1 MAEIL
6 FVTWDGGGNVPPA
19 LGIARELSTR
29 GHAVRFVG
37 HPRQRPALEAAGVE
51 VAPSRHARAFSA
63 LDANSPLD
71 LVAMFGDRGLGRD
84 VLEALAD
91 RPADVVVVD
100 CLLFGVMAELARAG
114 RPYVVLEHLY
124 DAYLTGGWMRGPMG
138 LGMRL
143 KRLHPKRALAI
154 AQLRLVTSAPSLDPA
169 GDRPGLTYVG
179 PVCPVG
185 ASVDAD
191 PMVLVSLSTYRFP
204 GMTRCLQTILDA
216 CADLDTRVVATTGP
230 VIDPADLRAPAN
242 AEVHRFVPHVELM
255 PQASLMVGHGG
266 HGTTLQALAHD
277 LPMVLMPMHPM
288 LDQPM
293 VARSVEQ
300 AGAGRVVRKKASSEE
315 LRAVIASL
323 MADGPHRD
331 AAARLGQEIRALP
344 GADGAADRIEGLVRN
359 GAATPR

>member
-19 LGIARELSTR
+19 LGIARELTAR
-29 GHAVRFVG
+29 GHTVRFVG
-37 HPRQRPALEAAGVE
+37 HPGQRPVLEAAGVE
-51 VAPSRHARAFSA
+51 VAPSRHARPFSA
-63 LDANSPLD
+63 LDTHSPVA

-84 VLEALAD
+84 ALAALAD

-100 CLLFGVMAELARAG
+100 CLLFGVMAELRRAG

-138 LGMRL
+138 IGMRL
-143 KRLHPKRALAI
+143 RRLHPTRSLAA

-169 GDRPGLTYVG
+169 GGRPGLTYVG
-179 PVCPVG
+179 PVCPVTPRV
-185 ASVDAD
+185 AAD

-204 GMTRCLQTILDA
+204 RMGACLQTILDA
-216 CADLDTRVVATTGP
+216 CADVEAHVVVTTGP
-230 VIDPADLRAPAN
+230 VVDPAELRVPAN

-255 PQASLMVGHGG
+255 PRATLMVGHGG

-277 LPMVLMPMHPM
+277 LPLVLMPMHPM

-293 VARSVEQ
+293 VARSVER
-300 AGAGRVVRKKASSEE
+300 AGAGRVVRKRTGAAD
-315 LRAVIASL
+315 LRPVIATL
-323 MADGPHRD
+323 LADGPHRE
-331 AAARLGQEIRALP
+331 AAARLGAEIRALP
-344 GADGAADRIEGLVRN
+344 GAAGAAAHIETLLA
-359 GAATPR
+359 GASVA